1 MKGNSKASNY
11 NNNNNNSIDKNIQN
25 YNIIAC
31 ESYFKTKPSPSEDEI
46 TLFVEELKVP
56 LDVVQKYL
64 ADRTV
69 PQKESLLEDGAKAK
83 KGSSQPYKVVSRPLG
98 LIPKQGIKEEPDQS
112 QHGKSQPDQYQPDQ
126 YQPDQS
132 QPDQSQQDPS
142 FLNVEGQ
149 TSQVVDQEPVRKIK
163 EEQANQNEPS
173 TSNLGEEAESLQGD
187 EEAMEVQPTPS
198 EEEEPRLSSFP
209 SQPPTSSQ
217 SENLKQDLQQLAK
230 SSSDQSEE
238 QKHQTRPNQT
248 LVAKKATVINQTLRI
263 GRRPIVER
271 VRREL
276 MVIFGAN
283 KIFCTLDD
291 LKPLAD
297 GDVSALKRIS
307 EDLTRQGKVQLIC
320 LFCDQL
326 DDPHYHLQIN
336 IPIPRC
342 KWSVSSFA
350 ATWSTVP
357 PMGVP
362 TYLRILFAINPP
374 LNKPLL
380 GHLNNMF
387 LPQPHLDNLTC
398 LLFLEMLCLLVSL
411 LPTII

>member
-1 MKGNSKASNY
+1 M
-11 NNNNNNSIDKNIQN
+11 
-25 YNIIAC
+25 
-31 ESYFKTKPSPSEDEI
+31 
-46 TLFVEELKVP
+46 
-56 LDVVQKYL
+56 
-64 ADRTV
+64 
-69 PQKESLLEDGAKAK
+69 
-83 KGSSQPYKVVSRPLG
+83 
-98 LIPKQGIKEEPDQS
+98 
-112 QHGKSQPDQYQPDQ
+112 
-126 YQPDQS
+126 
-132 QPDQSQQDPS
+132 
-142 FLNVEGQ
+142 
-149 TSQVVDQEPVRKIK
+149 
-163 EEQANQNEPS
+163 
-173 TSNLGEEAESLQGD
+173 QGD

-198 EEEEPRLSSFP
+198 EVEEPRLSSFP

-217 SENLKQDLQQLAK
+217 SENLKQDLQHLAK
-230 SSSDQSEE
+230 SSSDQLEE
-238 QKHQTRPNQT
+238 QKHNIHQTKPNQT

-326 DDPHYHLQIN
+326 DGPHHYLQIN
-336 IPIPRC
+336 IPISRC

-350 ATWSTVP
+350 ATWSMVP
-357 PMGVP
+357 PMGLP

-411 LPTII
+411 LPTIICTTQESSWRQLVGVKNMSRGKGGAHQIQDRRAC